1 MNVAIAILASEDP
14 HLVER
19 AIKSVDSNNVD
30 KIVICNTPDPRFIK
44 KCETVALRN
53 NCIFRISSCN
63 GTPGKGKN
71 SLLQFLR
78 ASTYDYMI
86 AIDGD
91 DFFYK
96 NGINELLK
104 IIKEHRPDVLGLINT
119 FGKFNKKIDYLYT
132 IENDTREIMESESI
146 LPVFNF
152 FKKHFP
158 LDVQSRNN
166 FHRLVVF
173 SKKSASLVKYDES
186 LLAAE
191 DMLGSLLAKKLYQEK
206 KLSFLLHDCTGKNP
220 IYVYDLEDIWG
231 GAVGKYAKSN
241 QENHVEVWLDMANS
255 LDLTDQQVPI
265 V

>member
-30 KIVICNTPDPRFIK
+30 KIVMCNTPDPRFIK
-44 KCETVALRN
+44 KCEKVALRN

-78 ASTYDYMI
+78 GSDYDYLI
-86 AIDGD
+86 CLDGD
-91 DFFYK
+91 DYFYK
-96 NGINELLK
+96 DGIDVLISLLEK
-104 IIKEHRPDVLGLINT
+104 HRPDVLGLINC
-119 FGKFNKKIDYLYT
+119 FGKLNNKHDYIYT
-132 IENDTREIMESESI
+132 IENDMHEILQTASV
-146 LPVFNF
+146 LPVFDY

-158 LDVQSRNN
+158 INIKSRNN
-166 FHRLVVF
+166 FHRLIAF

-191 DMLGSLLAKKLYQEK
+191 DMLGSLLAKKLHQEK
-206 KLSFLLHDCTGKNP
+206 KLSFL
-220 IYVYDLEDIWG
+220 
-231 GAVGKYAKSN
+231 
-241 QENHVEVWLDMANS
+241 
-255 LDLTDQQVPI
+255 
-265 V
+265 